1 MSNPLLRQMDPT
13 QEWFDFDNSFDSPL
27 GDLDSDLTLG
37 DSISPTDSDLLYP
50 DVTGFNADSTSGFS
64 SEPWF
69 SDFVSYEAPDNLLP
83 GSTLDGLEPLPD
95 ADYMFNDGYDANL
108 ESIDPSFNYHS
119 NDGSWQDMMPS
130 IRQVVEAQAAA
141 DSRCSSKKEKRI
153 EASIAIHMQRL
164 QEESIASLNMLEP
177 DTSFSSPCSSDLV
190 HDDASPASTR
200 VSQTAT
206 PASTTTNNTP
216 TSNSSGTDQTAAG
229 VELVLDLN
237 MNTTT
242 NLPKKHKPR
251 SQAQKD
257 NYIKIR
263 KHGACEKHRKQHKRV
278 SVFTWDMSNAC

>member
-1 MSNPLLRQMDPT
+1 MASNPLLRQMDPT
-13 QEWFDFDNSFDSPL
+13 QEWFDFDNSFESPL
-27 GDLDSDLTLG
+27 GDLESDLTWT
-37 DSISPTDSDLLYP
+37 DSISPTDSDLIYP
-50 DVTGFNADSTSGFS
+50 DVNGFNADSTSGVY

-69 SDFVSYEAPDNLLP
+69 SDFVSFEAPDSLVPDNA
-83 GSTLDGLEPLPD
+83 LDGLGPMPD
-95 ADYMFNDGYDANL
+95 ADYMFNDGYGANK

-119 NDGSWQDMMPS
+119 NNDSWQDMVPS
-130 IRQVVEAQAAA
+130 FRQLVEAQAAA

-177 DTSFSSPCSSDLV
+177 DTSFSSPCSSD
-190 HDDASPASTR
+190 DTSPR

-206 PASTTTNNTP
+206 PASTATNNTL
-216 TSNSSGTDQTAAG
+216 TRQSSGTEQTAAG

-251 SQAQKD
+251 SQAQKE

-278 SVFTWDMSNAC
+278 SIITLYLNNTC